1 MVMHLVL
8 AEIGISLS
16 SRLARATEQVAVQS
30 VLHSED
36 TTKTLCMGLEKWLR
50 NKEHWKSPC
59 SSREPRLDSQH
70 LHGNSQ
76 PSLAPVPWDL
86 IPSSGL

>member
-1 MVMHLVL
+1 MHLVL

-50 NKEHWKSPC
+50 NKEHWKSP
-59 SSREPRLDSQH
+59 P
-70 LHGNSQ
+70 
-76 PSLAPVPWDL
+76 
-86 IPSSGL
+86 I